1 MALFI
6 LVVVGIVIA
15 QTWLDWRE
23 ARKDWILPDWA
34 KGMALAGVLAAS
46 LTAASSF
53 ASSWLL
59 DVGGKWTPAF
69 TSRQL
74 WPESGFLLCAMGI
87 VVFALLKKRLLLMLL
102 LMGILTECFL
112 LVVTLSP

>member
-6 LVVVGIVIA
+6 LLVVGVVVA
-15 QTWLDWRE
+15 QTWLDWRD
-23 ARKDWILPDWA
+23 AKRDWVLPDWA
-34 KGMALAGVLAAS
+34 KGMALAGVLATS

-53 ASSWLL
+53 ASAWLQE
-59 DVGGKWTPAF
+59 VAGKWTPAF
-69 TSRQL
+69 ASKQF
-74 WPESGFLLCAMGI
+74 WPEFGFLLCAMGI
-87 VVFALLKKRLLLMLL
+87 VVFTLRRKRLLLMLL

>member
-1 MALFI
+1 VALFI
-6 LVVVGIVIA
+6 LLVVGLVVA
-15 QTWLDWRE
+15 QTWLDWRD
-23 ARKDWILPDWA
+23 AKKDWVLPDWA

-53 ASSWLL
+53 ASSWLQ
-59 DVGGKWTPAF
+59 DTAGQWTLAL
-69 TSRQL
+69 TSRL
-74 WPESGFLLCAMGI
+74 FWPELGFVLCAMGI
-87 VVFALLKKRLLLMLL
+87 VVFALSRKRLLLMLL